1 MYHYQAGDS
10 PLLLSHVKKFPK
22 VHDKSLRGRIT
33 LLNSA
38 NATVEKVQ
46 QETRLVVETLVR
58 VIRGT
63 EIVAVIAEGNES
75 VPGFEMKPLVGPE
88 ATEAFEE
95 IRSRVQKQL
104 LGPKPPASFSCVIS
118 GVQWGVLVDAIE
130 VKQGVIVGALVV
142 ARHGRSWSNRE
153 KSLTEAFSSLLSHV
167 ATLSIREDAL
177 LNQRRLDELVAQV
190 AQRLMSTSAST
201 HRETLNWTTMVLAQ
215 FLNADVAFVRR
226 NDLARGLSILVAEWP
241 VREDVPDPDPLGE
254 VAFDADPVF
263 MATKYL
269 REPYVMAGGDP
280 SQEYMDRVKQG
291 SGATTGVGAAVP
303 LLMDD
308 STWGVLGF
316 IHLGLHA
323 WKPEEI
329 NALQAVA
336 SMLVNLQARID
347 AEDRVTYN
355 ANHDELTGLPN
366 RRALLQEL
374 KSRLENHRASAV
386 MVIDLDRFK
395 IMNDYLGHGSGDRLL
410 VTIADRIRTSIRVN
424 DFAARLGGDEFVFIV
439 DRAKSEMEVLAT
451 AYRILDIIAQPV
463 VIAGQEVSHTA
474 SIGIAIAAPGESSG
488 LDLLGFA
495 DVAMY
500 AAKAR
505 GRNQAVVFDH
515 ELREVVNER
524 SRTELMLRE
533 AIDQGGLR
541 LHFQPEVDLRTGRV
555 LATEALV
562 RWQHPTRGMLAASEF
577 IKVAEET
584 GLVTE
589 IGRWVFAEACRQLG
603 VWQKEY
609 LDLQFV
615 VRINMSPADFKMGDL
630 VEFVERCLRE
640 NNVPGNRLCIEITEY
655 AVMDEPERVARILRG
670 FQALG
675 VEIAL
680 DDFGTGFASMTQLK
694 DLPVNLIKL
703 DMSFVQGITSDPF
716 DQAIVESI
724 IRLGKA
730 LNLEVIAEGIESGS
744 INAKLLLLG
753 CHRGQGY
760 LISRPV
766 PAADLAP
773 LLARGAIPL
782 SVLRDDEP
790 VLLELANL
798 QL

>member
-1 MYHYQAGDS
+1 MASTTNSYLEQAG
-10 PLLLSHVKKFPK
+10 
-22 VHDKSLRGRIT
+22 T
-33 LLNSA
+33 
-38 NATVEKVQ
+38 
-46 QETRLVVETLVR
+46 ETRLVVETLLQ
-58 VIRGT
+58 VIQGT
-63 EIVAVIAEGNES
+63 QIVAVVKSNGEPI
-75 VPGFEMKPLVGPE
+75 PGFQLEPLVSAGSE
-88 ATEAFEE
+88 KAYETISDRVKTQLQNDAVVGHVSSKILGIEWGSLVET
-95 IRSRVQKQL
+95 IRVQDGQ
-104 LGPKPPASFSCVIS
+104 VI
-118 GVQWGVLVDAIE
+118 
-130 VKQGVIVGALVV
+130 GALVV
-142 ARHGRSWSNRE
+142 ARHGRTWSSRE
-153 KSLTEAFSSLLSHV
+153 RSLVRAFASLLSHV
-167 ATLSIREDAL
+167 ATLATREGVL
-177 LNQRRLDELVAQV
+177 LHQRRLDELVAQV
-190 AQRLMSTSAST
+190 AERLMSTSST
-201 HRETLNWTTMVLAQ
+201 NRQETLDWVAKTLAE
-215 FLNADVAFVRR
+215 FLMADVCFIRR
-226 NDLARGLSILVAEWP
+226 NDLLHEVTILEAEYP
-241 VREDVPDPDPLGE
+241 VRDNIPDPDPLG
-254 VAFDADPVF
+254 VVRFDSDPIF
-263 MATKYL
+263 MATRDMKGPYL
-269 REPYVMAGGDP
+269 TGIADSTDVYLDRAKQASGLEPA
-280 SQEYMDRVKQG
+280 
-291 SGATTGVGAAVP
+291 AGAAVP
-303 LLMDD
+303 LLMGDA
-308 STWGVLGF
+308 TWGIIGF
-316 IHLGLHA
+316 LHLNLHQWVPA
-323 WKPEEI
+323 EI

-336 SMLVNLQARID
+336 SMLVQLQARID
-347 AEDRVTYN
+347 AEERTIYN

-374 KSRLENHRASAV
+374 KGRLENRRASAV

-395 IMNDYLGHGSGDRLL
+395 IMNDFLGHGSGDRLL
-410 VTIADRIRTSIRVN
+410 VTIADRIRTSIRTN

-439 DRAKSEMEVLAT
+439 DKAKSEMEVLAT
-451 AYRILDIIAQPV
+451 AYRILDIIAEPV

-474 SIGIAIAAPGESSG
+474 SIGIAIANSESSG

-505 GRNQAVVFDH
+505 GRNQAVVFDR
-515 ELREVVNER
+515 ELREEVNER
-524 SRTELMLRE
+524 SRTELMLRD

-562 RWQHPTRGMLAASEF
+562 RWLHPTRGILAASEF

-609 LDLQFV
+609 LDLPFV

-630 VEFVERCLRE
+630 VEFVQQQLRE
-640 NNVPGNRLCIEITEY
+640 NNVPGNRLCIEITEW
-655 AVMDEPERVARILRG
+655 AVIDEPERVARILRG

-675 VEIAL
+675 VEVAL

-703 DMSFVQGITSDPF
+703 DMSFVRGITTD
-716 DQAIVESI
+716 DYDRAIVESI

-730 LNLEVIAEGIESGS
+730 LNLEVIAEGIETGS
-744 INAKLLLLG
+744 INEKLLELG

-760 LISRPV
+760 LISRPM

-782 SVLRDDEP
+782 SLLRNVEP
-790 VLLELANL
+790 EIAELANL

>member
-1 MYHYQAGDS
+1 MKSVTNSYLEQAG
-10 PLLLSHVKKFPK
+10 
-22 VHDKSLRGRIT
+22 
-33 LLNSA
+33 
-38 NATVEKVQ
+38 VETK
-46 QETRLVVETLVR
+46 LVVETLLQV
-58 VIRGT
+58 VQGT
-63 EIVAVIAEGNES
+63 QIVAVVASGSRPI
-75 VPGFEMKPLVGPE
+75 PGFELAPLIGVDSQK
-88 ATEAFEE
+88 AFETISE
-95 IRSRVQKQL
+95 RVKSQLAANSIVGYVSCRVQ
-104 LGPKPPASFSCVIS
+104 
-118 GVQWGVLVDAIE
+118 GVEWGSLVEPIRVEDGD
-130 VKQGVIVGALVV
+130 VVGALVV
-142 ARHGRSWSNRE
+142 ARHGRTWSSRE
-153 KSLTEAFSSLLSHV
+153 RSLIRAFASLLSHV
-167 ATLSIREDAL
+167 ATLATREGVL
-177 LNQRRLDELVAQV
+177 LHQRSLDELVAQV
-190 AQRLMSTSAST
+190 AERLMSTSAT
-201 HRETLNWTTMVLAQ
+201 NRQETLDWVTRILAE
-215 FLNADVAFVRR
+215 FLAADVAFIRR
-226 NDLARGLSILVAEWP
+226 NDLSRGLTILEAEYP
-241 VREDVPDPDPLGE
+241 VRDVKPDPDPLGE
-254 VAFDADPVF
+254 VRFDSDPIF
-263 MATKYL
+263 MATRDLRAPYL
-269 REPYVMAGGDP
+269 
-280 SQEYMDRVKQG
+280 
-291 SGATTGVGAAVP
+291 TGVADATDEYRDRAHDAAGVTPAAGVAVP
-303 LLMDD
+303 LLLGEA
-308 STWGVLGF
+308 TWGILGF
-316 IHLGLHA
+316 IHFNMHDWVPA
-323 WKPEEI
+323 EI

-336 SMLVNLQARID
+336 SMLVQLQARID
-347 AEDRVTYN
+347 AEERTLYN

-374 KSRLENHRASAV
+374 KTRLENRRASAV

-439 DRAKSEMEVLAT
+439 DKAKSEMEVLAT

-474 SIGIAIAAPGESSG
+474 SIGIAIATPGESSG

-505 GRNQAVVFDH
+505 GRNQAVVFDR
-515 ELREVVNER
+515 ELREAVNER
-524 SRTELMLRE
+524 SRTELMLRD

-562 RWQHPTRGMLAASEF
+562 RWEHPTRGMLAASEF

-584 GLVTE
+584 GLVTD

-603 VWQKEY
+603 IWQKEY
-609 LDLQFV
+609 LDLPFV
-615 VRINMSPADFKMGDL
+615 VRINMSPADFKMGDI
-630 VEFVERCLRE
+630 VEFVERCLRD

-655 AVMDEPERVARILRG
+655 AVMEEPERVARILRG

-703 DMSFVQGITSDPF
+703 DMSFVQGITSDPY

-744 INAKLLLLG
+744 INDKLLLLG

-760 LISRPV
+760 LISRPM
-766 PAADLAP
+766 AAIDLAP
-773 LLARGAIPL
+773 LLGMGAIPL
-782 SVLRDDEP
+782 SLLHDHEP
-790 VLLELANL
+790 EFPELANL
-798 QL
+798 PS